1 MLVFQGKENV
11 KKEMFKE
18 VKSGFKYFQQLE
30 KIAHLG
36 NFK

>member
-1 MLVFQGKENV
+1 MLVFQEKKNV
-11 KKEMFKE
+11 KKMFKE

-30 KIAHLG
+30 NIAHVG